1 MELHLEK
8 NASETK
14 EYAGFWIR
22 FGAYL
27 LDSIIIG
34 VPLMILTFAI
44 LFAFLGSSGV
54 LDAML
59 EDPEYLEASM
69 TDEQAMKLLLG
80 YLLAVLLNFILTV
93 AYYAGM
99 HASKWQGT
107 VGKKLLGLKVTDI
120 NGQRIS
126 FWRGLGRYIAM
137 VFLSAIFL
145 IGYIMAAFTA
155 KKQSLHDMI
164 AGTVVIKDK

>member
-1 MELHLEK
+1 MDLHLEK
-8 NASETK
+8 NDPETK
-14 EYAGFWIR
+14 EYGGFWIR

-27 LDSIIIG
+27 LDSIILGI
-34 VPLMILTFAI
+34 PLMILTFVI

-59 EDPEYLEASM
+59 ADPEYMESTM
-69 TDEQAMKLLLG
+69 TDNQAMKLLGG
-80 YLLAVLLNFILTV
+80 YLLAVLLNFIITI

-107 VGKKLLGLKVTDI
+107 IGKKLLGLKVTDM

-137 VFLSAIFL
+137 VFLSAIFM

-164 AGTVVIKDK
+164 AGTIVIKDK